1 MMIEPAVPLLE
12 DTVDPDPL
20 DQFHR
25 WFDEAA
31 KVTEAPEAMAVAT
44 ADAGGRPSVRMVL
57 LKAWGPDG
65 FVFFT
70 NYDSRKGRELAVNP
84 RASLLFNWEATS
96 RQVRIEGP
104 AERTSDGESDA
115 YFATRPRG
123 SQIGA
128 LASHQ
133 SQTVAGR
140 DELDRRVEAVIAEYG
155 DGPIP
160 RPPWWGGVR
169 VTPLVFEFWQHRDN
183 RLHDRLRY
191 TPDDRGWQVQRLQP

>member
-1 MMIEPAVPLLE
+1 MIEPEVPLLE

-20 DQFHR
+20 NQFQR

-31 KVTEAPEAMAVAT
+31 TVMEAPEAMAVAT

-70 NYDSRKGRELAVNP
+70 NYESRKGRELEVNP

-104 AERTSDGESDA
+104 VDRTSDGESDA
-115 YFATRPRG
+115 YFSTRPRG

-128 LASHQ
+128 LASRQ

-140 DELDRRVEAVIAEYG
+140 ADLDERVDALSVEYEG
-155 DGPIP
+155 RTVP

-169 VTPLVFEFWQHRDN
+169 ITPVVFEFWQHRDN

-191 TPDDRGWQVQRLQP
+191 APDGGGWKVQRLQP

>member
-1 MMIEPAVPLLE
+1 
-12 DTVDPDPL
+12 
-20 DQFHR
+20 
-25 WFDEAA
+25 
-31 KVTEAPEAMAVAT
+31 
-44 ADAGGRPSVRMVL
+44 MVL

-140 DELDRRVEAVIAEYG
+140 DELDRWVEAVIAEYG

>member
-1 MMIEPAVPLLE
+1 MIEPAVPLLE
-12 DTVDPDPL
+12 DTVDPNPL
-20 DQFHR
+20 GQFDR

-31 KVTEAPEAMAVAT
+31 GVMDAPEAMAVAT
-44 ADAGGRPSVRMVL
+44 ADADGRPSARMVL

-70 NYDSRKGRELAVNP
+70 NYDSHKGRDLDVNP

-104 AERTSDGESDA
+104 AERTSDAESDA

-128 LASHQ
+128 WASHQ
-133 SQTVAGR
+133 SQIVAGR
-140 DELDRRVEAVIAEYG
+140 HHLDQRVGAVSAEYE
-155 DGPIP
+155 DRPVP

-191 TPDDRGWQVQRLQP
+191 TPDGRGWRIQRLQP